1 MKQQV
6 QSQKPAG
13 HHNIIAEDRER
24 LSLSGV
30 TDVDCFDERIIRLFT
45 ELGELTIK
53 GRKLHVDGVSL
64 ETGDMKISGDIWSL
78 QYGDR
83 DKTGPLNLFG
93 KLFR

>member
-1 MKQQV
+1 MKQQL
-6 QSQKPAG
+6 QAQKLKG
-13 HHNIIAEDRER
+13 HHNLISEDRER

-53 GRKLHVDGVSL
+53 GRKLHVDSVSL

-83 DKTGPLNLFG
+83 DKTGPLSAFG